1 MGCNWSRANA
11 RLQAKKKKN
20 TMNIVSQENQ
30 RSGQP
35 ATEQTA
41 YVAPYVDIETADS
54 GYVLYAEMPG
64 VSRDGI
70 RITVEDGNLVL
81 VGHRQASS
89 ESAEALHRETGQ
101 LSYRRVYELD
111 PSIDANKISA
121 RIDQGIL
128 TVNLPKTEKLKP
140 RRITLE

>member
-1 MGCNWSRANA
+1 
-11 RLQAKKKKN
+11 
-20 TMNIVSQENQ
+20 MNILSQEHQKAAHQSTDN
-30 RSGQP
+30 P
-35 ATEQTA
+35 AV
-41 YVAPYVDIETADS
+41 VAPYVDIESTDT

-70 RITVEDGNLVL
+70 EISVEDGNLVL
-81 VGHRQASS
+81 AGQRQPLSVS
-89 ESAEALHRETGQ
+89 GEPLHRETRQ

-121 RIDQGIL
+121 RIEQGIL
-128 TVNLPKTEKLKP
+128 SVNLPKAENLKP

>member
-1 MGCNWSRANA
+1 
-11 RLQAKKKKN
+11 
-20 TMNIVSQENQ
+20 MNIVSQENH

-35 ATEQTA
+35 ATDQTA
-41 YVAPYVDIETADS
+41 YVAPYVDIESAKS

-64 VSRDGI
+64 VNRDGI
-70 RITVEDGNLVL
+70 QITVEDGNLVL
-81 VGHRQASS
+81 VGERQAPS
-89 ESAEALHRETGQ
+89 ERAEALHRETGQ

-111 PSIDANKISA
+111 RSIDVNRISA

-128 TVNLPKTEKLKP
+128 TVNLPKTEDLKP

>member
-1 MGCNWSRANA
+1 MGAEQTLGSKPKDTN
-11 RLQAKKKKN
+11 
-20 TMNIVSQENQ
+20 MNIVSQEPQN
-30 RSGQP
+30 SGQQSI
-35 ATEQTA
+35 EQTA
-41 YVAPYVDIETADS
+41 YVAPYVDIESTDS

-70 RITVEDGNLVL
+70 EITVEDGKLVL
-81 VGHRQASS
+81 VGQRQPLNVVGQP
-89 ESAEALHRETGQ
+89 LHRETRQ

-121 RIDQGIL
+121 SIEQGIL
-128 TVNLPKTEKLKP
+128 KVNLPKAENLKP

>member
-1 MGCNWSRANA
+1 
-11 RLQAKKKKN
+11 
-20 TMNIVSQENQ
+20 MNIVSQENQ
-30 RSGQP
+30 RSGQQ

-41 YVAPYVDIETADS
+41 YVAPYVDIETAES

-64 VSRDGI
+64 VNRDGI

-81 VGHRQASS
+81 VGQRQASS
-89 ESAEALHRETGQ
+89 ESAEALHRETSQ

-121 RIDQGIL
+121 GIEQGIL
-128 TVNLPKTEKLKP
+128 TVNLPKAENLKP

>member
-11 RLQAKKKKN
+11 RLQTKKKK

-89 ESAEALHRETGQ
+89 ENAEALHRETRQ

-128 TVNLPKTEKLKP
+128 TVNLPKAEKLKP

>member
-11 RLQAKKKKN
+11 RLQTKKKK

-64 VSRDGI
+64 VSRHGI

-89 ESAEALHRETGQ
+89 ESAEALHRETRQ

-128 TVNLPKTEKLKP
+128 TVNLPKAETLKP

>member
-1 MGCNWSRANA
+1 
-11 RLQAKKKKN
+11 
-20 TMNIVSQENQ
+20 MNIVSQEHQ
-30 RSGQP
+30 KSGQQS
-35 ATEQTA
+35 TEQTA
-41 YVAPYVDIETADS
+41 YVTPNVDIQAAES

-64 VSRDGI
+64 VNRDGI

-81 VGHRQASS
+81 VGQRQPLSASG
-89 ESAEALHRETGQ
+89 EVLHRETRQ

-128 TVNLPKTEKLKP
+128 TINLPKAENLKP